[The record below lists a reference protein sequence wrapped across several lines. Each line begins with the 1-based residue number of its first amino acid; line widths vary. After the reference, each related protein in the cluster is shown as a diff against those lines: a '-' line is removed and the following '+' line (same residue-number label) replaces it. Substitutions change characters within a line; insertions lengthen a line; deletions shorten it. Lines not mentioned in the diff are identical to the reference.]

1 MQRTTHRQAR
11 PAATR
16 ISASTGSLPLG
27 ALVTGMLLVPI
38 GALAADETTLPQI
51 TVQDDRLDDTPEGYQ
66 GGTTRVGK
74 IDQLAKDVP
83 QALTVVS
90 QQLMQE
96 TNANTLKE
104 ALRHVSG
111 LTFNAGEGGRIGDNM
126 MLRGFYSFGDL
137 YLDGIR
143 DVAQYNRETFNLEQV
158 DVLRGSAAMLFGRG
172 QAGGVINQVSKQPL
186 LRNRNEVTLTG
197 GTDTYRRGTADLNY
211 MLADHAA
218 MRLNVM
224 KTDAGSTRDH
234 VSSEREGAAPSITLG
249 LGTAH
254 ELTLGHLYLKTHNT
268 PDYGVPFFEQRPL
281 EVPKDRFFGTT
292 DDYEDNRTNIST
304 ASYKYTY
311 SVATTLRTVLR
322 HADYTRDL
330 WGVAP
335 RLAAGATEASIA
347 NGTAILNRGRQA
359 RGGEEET
366 WTSQT
371 DLSTKFDTGWLKHEL
386 LLGLELLDEEAGRWS
401 YNAIANAVAPPTTV
415 GNPDASPLLPP
426 TYGNRVKNGV
436 TTYEGRTWAP
446 YVQDMVEFMPG
457 WKVFGGARWDE
468 LDADYS
474 TGAKVKYGEW
484 SYRAGLSHQPTDFQ
498 HYYAAWSDSF
508 NPTADLYQFTPS
520 SVVWPAERSRT
531 YELGAKW
538 ELFEGDLS
546 LRASVY
552 RTEKTWERNTD
563 IETAGANPLLTKKR
577 HTDGIELEAAG
588 RITARWEVFAG
599 TAVMDPR
606 IDTARPGGNPDVE
619 GMRPRNAPTYTY
631 NLWTTYKLDHGW
643 KVGGGVEAKAKRLAY
658 GIGGGTAPITP
669 NVAPSYRRWDAML
682 AYEQRRY
689 EFKLNLLNVFDKRYY
704 DSLYENG
711 GHVVPGTGR
720 AVQLVTELKL

>member
-1 MQRTTHRQAR
+1 MQRTKHRQTG
-11 PAATR
+11 PAANR
-16 ISASTGSLPLG
+16 IFASTHSLPLG
-27 ALVTGMLLVPI
+27 ALVTGMLPAPI

-111 LTFNAGEGGRIGDNM
+111 LTFNAAEGGRIGDNM

-172 QAGGVINQVSKQPL
+172 QAGGVINQASKQPL
-186 LRNRNEVTLTG
+186 LKNRNEVTLTG
-197 GTDTYRRGTADLNY
+197 GTDSYRRGTADLNHV
-211 MLADHAA
+211 LSDHTAV
-218 MRLNVM
+218 RLNVM
-224 KTDAGSTRDH
+224 HTDAGSTRNH
-234 VSSEREGAAPSITLG
+234 VTSEREGAAPSIAFG

-254 ELTLGHLYLKTHNT
+254 ELTLSHYYLKTHNT
-268 PDYGVPFFEQRPL
+268 PDYGVPFFQQRPL
-281 EVPKDRFFGTT
+281 EVSKDTFFGTT

-304 ASYKYTY
+304 ASYKYAY
-311 SVATTLRTVLR
+311 SVDTTLRTVLR
-322 HADYTRDL
+322 HANYTRDL
-330 WGVAP
+330 WAVAP

-359 RGGEEET
+359 RGGEEKT

-371 DLSTKFDTGWLKHEL
+371 DLSTRFDTGWLKHEL

-401 YNAIANAVAPPTTV
+401 YNTIASAVAPPTTV
-415 GNPDASPLLPP
+415 GNPNASPLLPP
-426 TYGNRVKNGV
+426 GYGNRIKNGA

-457 WKVFGGARWDE
+457 WKVFAGARWDE

-552 RTEKTWERNTD
+552 HTEKTWERNTD
-563 IETAGANPLLTKKR
+563 IETAGGNPLLTKKR

-588 RITARWEVFAG
+588 RITARWEVFAS
-599 TAVMDPR
+599 TALMDPR
-606 IDTARPGGNPDVE
+606 IDTARPGGNPNVE

-631 NLWTTYKLDHGW
+631 NLWTTYQLDHGW
-643 KVGGGVEAKAKRLAY
+643 KVGAGVEAKAKRLAY
-658 GIGGGTAPITP
+658 GIRAGTEPIAP
-669 NVAPSYRRWDAML
+669 NVAPSYQRWDAML
-682 AYEQRRY
+682 AYENRRY
-689 EFKLNLLNVFDKRYY
+689 EVKLNLKNVFDKRYY
-704 DSLYENG
+704 ESLYENG
-711 GHVVPGTGR
+711 GFAVPGTGR
-720 AVQLVTELKL
+720 ALQLVTELKF